1 MRFIDKII
9 NLIKKTGDKCIII
22 NQDSED
28 ALVILTFEEY
38 EKLKLLEG
46 KLEEKLLTE
55 NKWLD
60 KINRDIALK
69 IFEEKQF
76 ETASEISGEK
86 EMPKEIPKEDGK
98 EEGEE
103 KFYFE
108 PIE

>member
-1 MRFIDKII
+1 MPLIDKII

-22 NQDSED
+22 DQKSED

-38 EKLKLLEG
+38 EKLKLSGG
-46 KLEEKLLTE
+46 KPDEKLLTE
-55 NKWLD
+55 NEWLD

-69 IFEEKQF
+69 ISEEKQL
-76 ETASEISGEK
+76 EADRDISDEEG
-86 EMPKEIPKEDGK
+86 IPKIPREEGK

-103 KFYFE
+103 RFYFE